1 MEPRINKLLVPVDG
15 QDPARTRAAVVRA
28 IKLCGPQAC
37 EVHLLSVQP
46 PVSDHVA
53 GFFPK
58 GELRQIQQRAGAEEM
73 AGARALLQ
81 VANVPFTSSVWVGS
95 RAETIAA
102 AARRFGCSTI
112 VMGDAQGAGGFA
124 ERVFGSAAQ
133 QVQRLLAAGECRV
146 VGP

>member
-1 MEPRINKLLVPVDG
+1 MEPGVNKLLVPVDG
-15 QDPARTRAAVVRA
+15 NDPERTRAAVARA
-28 IKLCGPQAC
+28 IKLCGPRAC

-53 GFFPK
+53 SFFPK
-58 GELRQIQQRAGAEEM
+58 GELRQIQQRAGTEELE
-73 AGARALLQ
+73 GARALLR

-112 VMGDAQGAGGFA
+112 VMGDALAAGSFA

-133 QVQRLLAAGECRV
+133 QVQRLLAAQGCRV
-146 VGP
+146 VGS